1 MKTITIKERA
11 NNKIWSKIQISQIHL
26 EDLRQ
31 QLKTKSY
38 RPFIDEEQQIGL
50 IEHQKLDLK
59 VLSYI
64 YKLIELDNDKLRNGE
79 TS

>member
-1 MKTITIKERA
+1 MIKVNNTEIKDRA
-11 NNKIWSKIQISQIHL
+11 NNKIWSKIQMGQIHL

-38 RPFIDEEQQIGL
+38 RPFIDEEQQHGL

-59 VLSYI
+59 VLNYI
-64 YKLIELDNDKLRNGE
+64 YKLIEIDNNE
-79 TS
+79 AT